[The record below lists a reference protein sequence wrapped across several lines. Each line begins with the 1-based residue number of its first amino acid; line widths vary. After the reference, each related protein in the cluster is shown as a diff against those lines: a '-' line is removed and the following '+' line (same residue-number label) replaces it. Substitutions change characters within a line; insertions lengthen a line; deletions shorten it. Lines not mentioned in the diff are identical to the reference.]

1 MMIDAMTARTIAEG
15 KVAVAMIAV
24 PVPSETPPGSSR
36 PAKPVGELVRVQSPS
51 VSNSRDAA
59 LLSSAPPG
67 KDAAQVG
74 HVPADLRVRSPCVAH
89 HWQPEQP
96 GEQSFGASDLDTD
109 TGWWS
114 HISAEADLSFVESL
128 ADDSDSFEWVRA
140 AAFSFLCNY

>member
-67 KDAAQVG
+67 KDAAQRLVKLN
-74 HVPADLRVRSPCVAH
+74 ADLPDAPLRMALLL
-89 HWQPEQP
+89 EQA
-96 GEQSFGASDLDTD
+96 GLQYSK
-109 TGWWS
+109 TGQRRKGPT
-114 HISAEADLSFVESL
+114 L
-128 ADDSDSFEWVRA
+128 
-140 AAFSFLCNY
+140 